1 MKMMSKKNDDL
12 FGDNDEPE
20 ELEPGGDFADLLEES
35 LTKTGTRIE
44 PGQKVTATVLQIG
57 AEWLFLDV
65 GQKGE
70 GVLDVRELTDAEG
83 HVKVAVGD
91 QLEAFFLS
99 RAGGELRFTTRIGG
113 GSSGTAQLEEAWRS
127 GIPVDG
133 RIEKEVKGG
142 YEVKLPGEVRAFCP
156 YSQLGLRRQETA
168 EELVGTSRPF
178 KISQFSEQGRNIV
191 VSHREIL
198 EEERRKLRE
207 ELRRTLEPGQI
218 VKGVVTNV
226 RDFGAFVDIGGLEGL
241 LPISEIGYSRVEDIH
256 AVLQVG
262 QELEVALKS
271 CDWEVNKFS
280 FSLRDTL
287 ADPWGKVGSIYKE
300 GMTVNGTV
308 SRLAN
313 FGAFVTLEDGID
325 GLVHISKLGAG
336 RHLKHAQEV
345 LKLGESLAVRID
357 KIDLEQK
364 RLSLVP
370 AGTEAAEEAGPTSY
384 TEQPSGGGMG
394 SLGDLL
400 KQSLDQ
406 QGKNKR

>member
-1 MKMMSKKNDDL
+1 MSKKNDDL
-12 FGDNDEPE
+12 FDDNDEQE

-70 GVLDVRELTDAEG
+70 GVLDVRELSDAEG
-83 HVKVAVGD
+83 NVKVAVGD
-91 QLEAFFLS
+91 QLEAFFIS

-133 RIEKEVKGG
+133 RLEKEVKGG

-156 YSQLGLRRQETA
+156 FSQLGLRRQEHN
-168 EELVGTSRPF
+168 EELIGSSRAF
-178 KISQFSEQGRNIV
+178 KISQFGEQGRNIV

-207 ELRRTLEPGQI
+207 ELRQTLEPGQI

-226 RDFGAFVDIGGLEGL
+226 RDFGAFVDIGGIEGL

-262 QELEVALKS
+262 QDLEVALKS
-271 CDWEVNKFS
+271 CDWEANKFS

-287 ADPWGKVGSIYKE
+287 ADPWGKVGTIYRE
-300 GMTVNGTV
+300 GMTVTGTV

-313 FGAFVTLEDGID
+313 FGAFVTLEPGID
-325 GLVHISKLGAG
+325 GLVHISRLGSG

-345 LKLGESLAVRID
+345 LKVGESLAVKID
-357 KIDLEQK
+357 KIDQEQK

-370 AGTEAAEEAGPTSY
+370 AADESAVEVEQTSY
-384 TEQPSGGGMG
+384 SEQPASGGMG
-394 SLGDLL
+394 TFAELFKASQD
-400 KQSLDQ
+400 
-406 QGKNKR
+406 KNRTS